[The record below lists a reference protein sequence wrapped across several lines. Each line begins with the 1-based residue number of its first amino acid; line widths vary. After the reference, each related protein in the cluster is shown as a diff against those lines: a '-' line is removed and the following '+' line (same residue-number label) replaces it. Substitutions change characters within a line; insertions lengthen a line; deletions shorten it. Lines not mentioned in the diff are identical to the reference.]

1 MQMQKIKKVAS
12 GALGLFLTGATLMGP
27 ALAAADLSDFQNMGP
42 SDTLVVVGAS
52 AITADVVGGINIGG
66 KLAQSGI
73 ESATCSVSCADSGTS
88 QVTDGV
94 KIETKTK
101 SLRFNAASQYSSFAD
116 VKASLSSKDLDL
128 LQKET
133 VTYTDGTTTSYTQLL
148 TLSTAAKVHFTEDD
162 SDGDK
167 VTTPRVV
174 LNQPSTGALYTYKIT
189 AASGLDTR
197 DPDATTSAGPGLS
210 GEDMNIM
217 GKTFTVGVQTDISHN
232 KLVLYGGGE
241 EKTLVAGGDSIS
253 FELDGETHTIQMT
266 SWTGAATT
274 LKGVFLLDGVQYEKS
289 ENSAITVNPTTNSQ
303 ITIKKLSETKM
314 PSTAGGAATEG
325 ASATIFIGSAK
336 LTLEDSQEVKKGDD
350 AISDTTV
357 TFTNTTNQKITSITI
372 TYTPEDRMVADV
384 GESLVDPVF
393 GAFEYVFSGYSESDN
408 DARDTVKVYKSS
420 STKMKLAFTNNE
432 GDDYDIDLATLRAS
446 NDWVLG
452 GSTDTTPE
460 LHVVQAPTN
469 VTKNDYFFLSDG
481 ENSYVMKYTSIDTT
495 DKEITI
501 KNVATDEEIP
511 IVYDASGDGTFQV
524 GAQTYTVEHANA
536 GSLKQFDIVDADA
549 GSNGVGGDTVMY
561 TRYGHKFNVT
571 SAPSVVLSE
580 YDDQSDT
587 DLAVLNVTVTTTTAG
602 TEVETIDMAN
612 GAGALR
618 NGALGTFASVEDSK
632 IDNAMTVYGSFI
644 VDDTD
649 ADDVRAYM
657 PDDQVT
663 YDVYVMKAGVSPPA
677 TSTTGTTVSQTVEVE
692 APSLGNGIAKL
703 DSVTTAADKEA
714 KNLILVGG
722 PAANKLVEELATAG
736 KTPDMAY
743 WMSDLQGK
751 YILQAVED
759 AFATGKTAIVVA
771 GWEAADTQAASLKL
785 ATEDVSGAAVSC
797 LGTSCSEFTYAPATE
812 EEPATEEDTTEE
824 EPVVE

>member
-42 SDTLVVVGAS
+42 SDTIIVVGAS

-88 QVTDGV
+88 QVEGGV

-101 SLRFNAASQYSSFAD
+101 SLRSAGASQYSDFSK

-148 TLSTAAKVHFTEDD
+148 TLSSDAKTYFTEDD
-162 SDGDK
+162 SEGDK
-167 VTTPRVV
+167 VESPRVV
-174 LNQPSTGALYTYKIT
+174 LKQPSSKALYTYKLI

-197 DPDATTSAGPGLS
+197 DPDATTNAGPGLT
-210 GEDMNIM
+210 GEDVNIM
-217 GKTFTVGVQTDISHN
+217 GKTFTIGVQADIDHQ

-241 EKTLVAGGDSIS
+241 EKTLVAGGDAVS
-253 FELDGETHTIQMT
+253 FELDGETHTIKMT
-266 SWTGAATT
+266 SWTGSSATT
-274 LKGVFLLDGVQYEKS
+274 LKGVFLLDGVQYEKAA
-289 ENSAITVNPTTNSQ
+289 NSAITVDPVTNSQ

-314 PSTAGGAATEG
+314 PSVAGGAATEG

-336 LTLEDSQEVKKGDD
+336 LTLDNATGTIKKGDD
-350 AISDTTV
+350 AIDGAEV
-357 TFTNTTNQKITSITI
+357 VFTNTTNAKITSITI
-372 TYTPEDRMVADV
+372 TYTPDDRMVADI
-384 GESLVDPVF
+384 GETLTDPVF
-393 GAFEYVFSGYSESDN
+393 GAVEYVFSGYSEADN
-408 DARDTVKVYKSS
+408 DGRDLVRAYKSS
-420 STKMKLAFTNNE
+420 STKLKLGFTNNE
-432 GDDYDIDLATLRAS
+432 GDEYDIDLATLKAAS
-446 NDWVLG
+446 DWVLG
-452 GSTDTTPE
+452 GSTDATT
-460 LHVVQAPTN
+460 LHVDQNPKDI
-469 VTKNDYFFLSDG
+469 TKNDHFFLSDG
-481 ENSYVMKYTSIDTT
+481 ENSYVMKYTAIDTT
-495 DKEITI
+495 DNEITI
-501 KNVATDEEIP
+501 KNAATLEEIP
-511 IVYDASGDGTFQV
+511 IVYDGSGDGTFQV
-524 GAQTYTVEHANA
+524 GAQSYTIENA
-536 GSLKQFDIVDADA
+536 SDSTKKFDILDADPA
-549 GSNGVGGDTVMY
+549 VGSTGADVVMY
-561 TRYGHKFNVT
+561 TRFGHKFTVG
-571 SAPSVVLSE
+571 SDPYVLIYE
-580 YDDQSDT
+580 YDDQTDT
-587 DLAVLNVTVTTTTAG
+587 DLAVMNVSTALSTSKTEIEEVNLLNATGAANNGGLASAVT
-602 TEVETIDMAN
+602 
-612 GAGALR
+612 
-618 NGALGTFASVEDSK
+618 VEDSK
-632 IDNAMTVYGSFI
+632 TYNAMSVYGSLL

-649 ADDVRAYM
+649 ADDVRLYM

-663 YDVYVMKAGVSPPA
+663 YDVYVMKAGVSPP
-677 TSTTGTTVSQTVEVE
+677 TMSLTGTTVSQTVSVE

-736 KTPDMAY
+736 KTPNMAY

-797 LGTSCSEFTYAPATE
+797 LGTSCEAFTYPAEEEAPA
-812 EEPATEEDTTEE
+812 EEDE
-824 EPVVE
+824 